1 VKLRDFGLL
10 TDENIDPDV
19 IAFLRQ
25 NGFDVWGVCD
35 NGMQGST
42 DVDLLR
48 RAHADNR
55 VAVTHDADFGTLA
68 VLGGEP
74 VVGILYLRPGHI
86 DPQFTIQ
93 TIETVLK
100 VDPDVAPPFLL
111 VAKRAGNSVAIRIR
125 ALPP

>member
-1 VKLRDFGLL
+1 MKLRDFALL
-10 TDENIDPDV
+10 TDENLDPDV
-19 IAFLRQ
+19 VAFLHQ
-25 NGFDVWGVCD
+25 TGFDLCDVCD

-48 RAHADNR
+48 RAFTENR
-55 VAVTHDADFGTLA
+55 VIVTLDADFGILT

-86 DPQFTIQ
+86 DPRFTIE

-100 VDPDVAPPFLL
+100 TDPDVAPPFLI
-111 VAKRAGNSVAIRIR
+111 VAKRTGKTVAIRIR